1 MQRQTLLWTIVAF
14 FGASLAFNAVQD
26 VTRNEPLWVTLVAE
40 VVVLAAIVGL
50 IVLIVR
56 RTSR

>member
-1 MQRQTLLWTIVAF
+1 MPRQTLLWTIVAF

-26 VTRNEPLWVTLVAE
+26 VTKDEPLWVTLVAE
-40 VVVLAAIVGL
+40 VVVLAAIIGL

-56 RTSR
+56 RT